1 MLRIWNHAGALRLL
15 TAAWAAAAL
24 AVLLLAPASAGEGKW
39 TKYQSPTV
47 NLSKRQTYFV
57 NLDFSLNVA
66 PGWTVV
72 EGETTPASAEAQHG
86 SMEVKVLAPSDD
98 GKDGSPDLAIIR
110 IRALPLDV
118 AVTKSWLSHADQDL
132 DRILPKRE
140 QVSRSILPAGL
151 MRTPYIM
158 SKPGLEGYSSSEVVE
173 TVYNAVDSKG
183 STVKVKAYTLWC
195 LNIVANVIYIAAP
208 ESFEEHAK
216 DFEAMAAS
224 FWMQMAH
231 PYKL

>member
-1 MLRIWNHAGALRLL
+1 
-15 TAAWAAAAL
+15 
-24 AVLLLAPASAGEGKW
+24 
-39 TKYQSPTV
+39 
-47 NLSKRQTYFV
+47 
-57 NLDFSLNVA
+57 
-66 PGWTVV
+66 
-72 EGETTPASAEAQHG
+72 
-86 SMEVKVLAPSDD
+86 
-98 GKDGSPDLAIIR
+98 
-110 IRALPLDV
+110 
-118 AVTKSWLSHADQDL
+118 
-132 DRILPKRE
+132 
-140 QVSRSILPAGL
+140 
-151 MRTPYIM
+151 M

-173 TVYNAVDSKG
+173 TVYNAVNSKG